1 MAVNTHQLSTL
12 VGEGI
17 VAALTAEGKVLNTL
31 STRYKK
37 DFVQQKYKHG
47 RSLNVARAPQYSVT
61 QSDVATVQDI
71 TTDGL
76 SVTLLPYNAAISL
89 TAAEEMYDLASES
102 GMLELGR
109 DMGKRLL
116 REAERVALQTIARYA
131 SHYENLP
138 GSFAGSMRQFN
149 RLAAKLDDSLAP
161 SGTSSRYCAMAP
173 MQEVELIDI
182 MKSLPNPGAEV
193 SSQFLRRKLKVFG
206 DVNYYSTPSV
216 YRATLGSATNATP
229 LLSAASVNGDTFVA
243 IDGLSAATAT
253 VKQGTKFTLG
263 VKGTSTAV
271 YDVDPETKAVLP
283 YLKEFSTIND
293 EVGVSSAIAILD
305 ICEPIYGPTSPLQNV
320 SQLPPNDAEVTFALG
335 TASSGGTYAQS
346 VMYCKEAVE
355 MLAFALPA
363 AHGPKVHSFTEYN
376 GLPIR
381 TGVGSWDLV
390 NNQQAIRVD
399 TDFAFLVTRPNHCG
413 AMLGG

>member
-17 VAALTAEGKVLNTL
+17 VATLTAEGKVLNTI

-47 RSLNVARAPQYSVT
+47 RSLNVARAPQFSVT
-61 QSDVATVQDI
+61 QSDTAVVQDI

-76 SVTLLPYNAAISL
+76 TVTLLPYNAAISL
-89 TAAEEMYDLASES
+89 TAAEEMYDLSTES

-131 SHYENLP
+131 SHYENTP
-138 GSFAGSMRQFN
+138 GTFAGSMRQFN
-149 RLAAKLDDSLAP
+149 RLAAKLDESLAP
-161 SGTSSRYCAMAP
+161 SGSRYCALAP

-182 MKSLPNPGAEV
+182 MKSLPNPGSEV
-193 SSQFLRRKLKVFG
+193 SNQFLRRKLKTFG
-206 DVNYYSTPSV
+206 DVSYYSTPSV
-216 YRATLGSATNATP
+216 YRATLGTCTNSTP
-229 LLSAASVNGDTFVA
+229 KTVGASSNGDTTLS

-253 VKQGTKFTLG
+253 ILQGTKFTLG
-263 VKGTSTAV
+263 IKGTSTAV
-271 YDVDPETKAVLP
+271 YAVDPETKAQLP
-283 YLKEFSTIND
+283 YLKEFSAIND
-293 EVGVSSAIAILD
+293 ETGSGSAITSLEIE
-305 ICEPIYGPTSPLQNV
+305 EPIYGPGHPLQNV
-320 SQLPPNDAEVTFALG
+320 SQLPPNDAEVQMALG
-335 TASSGGTYAQS
+335 TATAGTTYAQS

-363 AHGPKVHSFTEYN
+363 AHGAKVHSFTEFN

-381 TGVGSWDLV
+381 TGVGSWDLI
-390 NNQQAIRVD
+390 NNQQALRVD

-413 AMLGG
+413 VMLGA

>member
-47 RSLNVARAPQYSVT
+47 RSLNVARAPQFSVT
-61 QSDVATVQDI
+61 QSDTATVQDI

-89 TAAEEMYDLASES
+89 TAAEEMYDLSTDS

-161 SGTSSRYCAMAP
+161 SGSRYCAMAP

-182 MKSLPNPGAEV
+182 MKSLPNPGSEV
-193 SSQFLRRKLKVFG
+193 SNQFLRRKLKTFG

-216 YRATLGSATNATP
+216 YRSTLGTCTNSTP
-229 LLSAASVNGDTFVA
+229 LINGTVANGDTYLP

-253 VKQGTKFTLG
+253 VKQGTKFTIG

-283 YLKEFSTIND
+283 YLKEFSAIND
-293 EVGVSSAIAILD
+293 ETGATSAIAQLD
-305 ICEPIYGPTSPLQNV
+305 IAEPVYGSGPLQNV
-320 SQLPPNDAEVTFALG
+320 SQLPPNNAEITFALG
-335 TASSGGTYAQS
+335 TASAGGTYAQS

-363 AHGPKVHSFTEYN
+363 AHGSKVHTFAEFN

-381 TGVGSWDLV
+381 TGVGSWDLI
-390 NNQQAIRVD
+390 NNQQALRVD

-413 AMLGG
+413 VMLGA

>member
-1 MAVNTHQLSTL
+1 MAVNTHQLTTL
-12 VGEGI
+12 VGEGM
-17 VAALTAEGKVLNTL
+17 VAAMTAEGKVLNTL

-47 RSLNVARAPQYSVT
+47 RSLNVARAPQLSVT
-61 QSDVATVQDI
+61 QSDTATVQDI

-89 TAAEEMYDLASES
+89 SAAEEMYDLNSES

-109 DMGKRLL
+109 DMGRRLL

-138 GSFAGSMRQFN
+138 GTFAGSMRQFN

-161 SGTSSRYCAMAP
+161 SGSRYCAMAP

-182 MKSLPNPGAEV
+182 MKALPNPGSEV
-193 SSQFLRRKLKVFG
+193 SNQFLRRKLKMFG

-216 YRATLGSATNATP
+216 YRATLGSATNSTP
-229 LLSAASVNGDTFVA
+229 LTVGTISDGATTLS

-253 VKQGTKFTLG
+253 IKQATKFTLG
-263 VKGTSTAV
+263 VIGTSTAV
-271 YDVDPETKAVLP
+271 HDVDPETKATLP
-283 YLKEFSTIND
+283 YLKEFSCIND
-293 EVGVSSAIAILD
+293 ETGATSAITSLD
-305 ICEPIYGPTSPLQNV
+305 ISEPIYGPGHPLQNV
-320 SQLPPNDAEVTFALG
+320 SQLPPNDCEVTLALG
-335 TASSGGTYAQS
+335 TASSGGTCAQS
-346 VMYCKEAVE
+346 VMYCKDAVE

-363 AHGPKVHSFTEYN
+363 SHGPKVHTFAEFN

-381 TGVGSWDLV
+381 TGVGAWDLV

-413 AMLGG
+413 VMLGA

>member
-12 VGEGI
+12 VGEGM
-17 VAALTAEGKVLNTL
+17 VAAMHAEGKVLNTL

-47 RSLNVARAPQYSVT
+47 RSLNVARAPQFSVT
-61 QSDVATVQDI
+61 QSDTATVQDI

-89 TAAEEMYDLASES
+89 TAAEEMYDLNTES

-109 DMGKRLL
+109 DMGRRLL

-161 SGTSSRYCAMAP
+161 SGSRYCALAP

-182 MKSLPNPGAEV
+182 MKALPNPGTEV
-193 SSQFLRRKLKVFG
+193 SNQFLRRKLKMFG

-216 YRATLGSATNATP
+216 FRSTLGTCTNSTP
-229 LLSAASVNGDTFVA
+229 LTDGASANGESHLD
-243 IDGLSAATAT
+243 INGLSAATAT
-253 VKQGTKFTLG
+253 ILQATKFTVG
-263 VKGTSTAV
+263 VIGTATAV
-271 YDVDPETKAVLP
+271 YDVDPETKATLP
-283 YLKEFSTIND
+283 YLKEFSCINSETGSGSALTID
-293 EVGVSSAIAILD
+293 LA
-305 ICEPIYGPTSPLQNV
+305 EPLYGPGHPLQNV
-320 SQLPPNDAEVTFALG
+320 SQLPPNDAEITLALG
-335 TASSGGTYAQS
+335 TTSAGGTYAQS
-346 VMYCKEAVE
+346 VMYCKDAVE

-363 AHGPKVHSFTEYN
+363 SHGPKVHSFAEFN

-381 TGVGSWDLV
+381 TGVGAWDLI

-413 AMLGG
+413 VMLGA

>member
-12 VGEGI
+12 VGEGM
-17 VAALTAEGKVLNTL
+17 VAAMHAEGKVLNTL

-47 RSLNVARAPQYSVT
+47 RSLNVARAPQFSVT
-61 QSDVATVQDI
+61 QSDTATVQDI

-89 TAAEEMYDLASES
+89 TAAEEMYDLNTES

-109 DMGKRLL
+109 DMGRRLL

-161 SGTSSRYCAMAP
+161 SGSRYCALAP

-182 MKSLPNPGAEV
+182 MKALPNPGTEV
-193 SSQFLRRKLKVFG
+193 SNQFLRRKLKMFG

-216 YRATLGSATNATP
+216 YRATLGTCTNATP
-229 LLSAASVNGDTFVA
+229 LTDGASANGDSHLD
-243 IDGLSAATAT
+243 INGLTAATST
-253 VKQGTKFTLG
+253 ILQSTKFTVGVLG
-263 VKGTSTAV
+263 TATAV
-271 YDVDPETKAVLP
+271 HDVDPETKATLP
-283 YLKEFSTIND
+283 YLKEFSCINS
-293 EVGVSSAIAILD
+293 EIGSSSALTIDLA
-305 ICEPIYGPTSPLQNV
+305 EPLYGPGHPLQNV
-320 SQLPPNDAEVTFALG
+320 SQLPPNDAEITLALG
-335 TASSGGTYAQS
+335 TTTAGSTYAQS
-346 VMYCKEAVE
+346 VMYCKDAVE

-363 AHGPKVHSFTEYN
+363 SHGPKVHSFAEFN

-381 TGVGSWDLV
+381 TGVGAWDLI

-413 AMLGG
+413 VMLGA